1 MNGSTLLSKPV
12 NLRTTSAK
20 MSVTHNIGILLGT
33 RSLFSFISEMYVES
47 HLQFVY
53 IYLIIYHPL

>member
-1 MNGSTLLSKPV
+1 MRPLYCQKTCKLK
-12 NLRTTSAK
+12 TSAK
-20 MSVTHNIGILLGT
+20 VSVTHNIGILLGT
-33 RSLFSFISEMYVES
+33 RSLFSFISEVYVES